1 MGELI
6 CLDKYRRKKLEKEVE
21 DLREE
26 LNRIIEEN
34 DLAVENVPYYV
45 YNNLD
50 EHHTFILIP
59 ITPPDFYY

>member
-6 CLDKYRRKKLEKEVE
+6 CLDEYRKKKLEKEVE

-34 DLAVENVPYYV
+34 DLAVENTPYYV
-45 YNNLD
+45 YNDLD
-50 EHHTFILIP
+50 KHHTFILIP